1 MLVQKFDTKL
11 IVNRPLAEVWD
22 FFSQPANLARLS
34 PASAGIRIVSPGPE
48 QKMYPGIIV
57 HLQMGPIPGL
67 RLSWYSEI
75 TQIKEQAYFIDDQI
89 AGPFSLW
96 HHEHHFRAID
106 DQRTEMHDI
115 LHYRV
120 PLGPLGLIANWLFV
134 RRQIQGIFDYRAK
147 AVSELLGAVE

>member
-1 MLVQKFDTKL
+1 MFVRKFSTKL
-11 IVNRPLAEVWD
+11 VVKCPLAEVWD

-34 PASAGIRIVSPGPE
+34 PPTAGIRIVSPEPE
-48 QKMYPGIIV
+48 QSIYPGIVV

-75 TQIKEQAYFIDDQI
+75 TQIREQAYFIDDQI

-106 DQRTEMHDI
+106 EQTTEMHDI

-120 PLGPLGLIANWLFV
+120 PLGPLGVIANWLFV
-134 RRQIQGIFDYRAK
+134 KRQIKGIFTYRAQ
-147 AVSELLGAVE
+147 AISELLGPVD